1 MKDVGGVNERS
12 LQQKNVYIHQV
23 SQARFFP
30 SQIFPKAIF
39 FRTQISPPRFSS
51 EARAIEG
58 FKVEIAKLRAQI
70 STGTRWLPFSCKGE
84 EGRSGH
90 DEITDPWVVFV

>member
-1 MKDVGGVNERS
+1 MKDVGELNERS
-12 LQQKNVYIHQV
+12 LQQKYVYIHQV
-23 SQARFFP
+23 SQAKFFP
-30 SQIFPKAIF
+30 SHFFPAF

-70 STGTRWLPFSCKGE
+70 STGTRWLPFSCKVK
-84 EGRSGH
+84 RVAS
-90 DEITDPWVVFV
+90 VMMR